1 MLFIYRFFFPLI
13 FLFFLPGLIVKLIRR
28 GGWKK
33 TYMERFGFFSAERKI
48 ELKEWRGAIWIHA
61 VSVGETNVALTLLN
75 EWNRTNPGR
84 RFVLSTTTTT
94 GQEIARNKAPENVKV
109 IFCPVDSTFA
119 VCRTLNLLQP
129 SALVILETELW
140 PNLLLT
146 AKKRG
151 IPLVLVNSRISDK
164 SFGGYRR
171 FRCFFAPILNAFDRI
186 CAQTETDRE
195 RLEIISETLKEKKT
209 VEVCGNIKFD
219 QKTPAGQGFD
229 YESFFG
235 RKAVVI
241 LSSST
246 HDPEEDLHLKAY
258 CRIHQEFP
266 DTALAIVPR
275 HAERGGDL
283 EKLIRSY
290 GLSCF
295 RRSNGTGT
303 AQPDVLLA
311 DTTGELPG
319 FIKGADIILMGKT
332 MAGNDEGQNIIEPAI
347 MGKAIICG
355 PKLKNFRQAQD
366 LLFKEDA
373 VLHLKDDTELENAM
387 RTLVADA
394 EKRTNL
400 GKRAQNAMAKSSG
413 ALLRN
418 IQQLEAVISR

>member
-1 MLFIYRFFFPLI
+1 MLLIYRIFFPLI

-33 TYMERFGFFSAERKI
+33 TYMERFGFFSAERKN
-48 ELKEWRGAIWIHA
+48 ELKNWQNAIWVHA

-75 EWNRTNPGR
+75 EWNKVNPGHK
-84 RFVLSTTTTT
+84 FILSTTTTT

-109 IFCPVDSTFA
+109 IFCPIDSTIA
-119 VCRTLNLLQP
+119 VCRTLNLLRP

-140 PNLLLT
+140 PNLVLT

-171 FRCFFAPILNAFDRI
+171 FRSFFAPILNAFDRI

-195 RLEIISETLKEKKT
+195 RLEIISETLREKQI

-219 QKTPAGQGFD
+219 QKTPSGNGFD
-229 YESFFG
+229 FESVFG
-235 RKAVVI
+235 RKALVI
-241 LSSST
+241 LSCST
-246 HDPEEDLHLKAY
+246 HNPEEALHLDAY
-258 CRIHQEFP
+258 CKIHQEYP
-266 DTALAIVPR
+266 ETALAIVPR

-283 EKLIRSY
+283 EKLILSH
-290 GLSCF
+290 GLTCF
-295 RRSNGTGT
+295 RRSNGQGT
-303 AQPDVLLA
+303 EHPDVLLA

-319 FIKGADIILMGKT
+319 FIKGADLILMGKT

-366 LLFKEDA
+366 LLFKENA
-373 VLHLKDDTELENAM
+373 VRHLNNDGELENAM
-387 RTLVADA
+387 RSLVANA
-394 EKRTNL
+394 EERSAL
-400 GKRAQNAMAKSSG
+400 GERARIAMAKSSG
-413 ALLRN
+413 ALQRN
-418 IQQLEAVISR
+418 IRQLEMIISR